1 MLLLDEATSA
11 LDSES
16 EGLVQDAL
24 DAAMQVLL
32 GDVDD
37 LGDPDP
43 DGEPYNGN
51 GDQFDKQWTKVI
63 LTMMMMILTTM
74 AGRLRISLF
83 KIFYAEIQVFEDDYD
98 DSDVCEYDQDH
109 NDNDEDFRK

>member
-43 DGEPYNGN
+43 DGEPYGN
-51 GDQFDKQWTKVI
+51 GDQFDKQWTKVFFFI
-63 LTMMMMILTTM
+63 GQVLDLPNTGNHTQHITCTI
-74 AGRLRISLF
+74 RL
-83 KIFYAEIQVFEDDYD
+83 EIAL
-98 DSDVCEYDQDH
+98 S
-109 NDNDEDFRK
+109 